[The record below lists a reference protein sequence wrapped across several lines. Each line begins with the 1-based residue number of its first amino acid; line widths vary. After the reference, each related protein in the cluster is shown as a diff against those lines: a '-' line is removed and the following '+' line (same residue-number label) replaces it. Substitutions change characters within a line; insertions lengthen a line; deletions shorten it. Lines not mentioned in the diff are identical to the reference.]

1 MDSSQDFKSVQENI
15 QTALVATTRLTNQIA
30 AEDLNFQRTSNPDV
44 AEQLDDTST
53 RILSL
58 ATSLLTSAS
67 KNTNLKAPELEDGDD
82 VDVHWTRIVDVVD
95 TLLEKADT
103 CLDEYTGMI
112 KRKAAPTEQ
121 PGPPAKKPKS
131 TTLDPFMRNANIIK
145 PQNAFDVKPNN
156 LDTSPWKPILTKKPH
171 ALVPLEKSLVT
182 FKDDNQT
189 TQYAHVALLFLS
201 FEMFWQPFTL
211 SKNVLEKPE
220 SEMTQFCTG
229 S

>member
-53 RILSL
+53 RILGL

-82 VDVHWTRIVDVVD
+82 IDVHWTRIVDVVD

-103 CLDEYTGMI
+103 CLDEYTGLI

-121 PGPPAKKPKS
+121 PGPPVKKAKSKA
-131 TTLDPFMRNANIIK
+131 LDPFMRNANIIK

-171 ALVPLEKSLVT
+171 ALVPLERSLVT
-182 FKDDNQT
+182 FKDENQS
-189 TQYAHVALLFLS
+189 TQYGHTYFLTLS
-201 FEMFWQPFTL
+201 LEMFDGCQPYAKTY
-211 SKNVLEKPE
+211 SKSEKCKM
-220 SEMTQFCTG
+220 SKFCTG